1 MRTLL
6 LSVIVLIARSV
17 FGQIYETTT
26 DLNYQTQAAAYSPVH
41 EKIFAACSN
50 KDSILLI
57 AITKNNSHEIITSI
71 PKQHND
77 ESFEKI
83 VITNDNNVV
92 LITSILETTGFHTYR
107 VKAGIYEYN
116 TDIGS
121 MELNQILTLA
131 DSVHLVRNT
140 NFKVL
145 NAIYHNS
152 HIYITHK
159 GHQHRGIIGFEA
171 FFTVAVLNQSLDVV
185 SNRYIVNDSLFYSNT
200 IGKTLNSLHAENGV
214 LYNYTQRNVTMIK
227 TIIGD
232 TGQISFSDSVPITYY
247 VNNENLTH
255 IDHSRFVYFRQMT
268 VPVFPRDVFSELHK
282 HNFDITRPVVLIERN
297 MDSGWY
303 YFSTD
308 HEIASTQNTL
318 LVSEIYNNMIG
329 YNDFGLMVYLFDTAC
344 NLLSTQKLI
353 HFNMYN
359 NVIVP
364 LSNDSFVVVGNF
376 DDSISSFFASRF
388 ICRNR
393 FPTNVEKTYK
403 ANQALRFYPNPANN
417 YVRIEGYNGNWL
429 EAINSLGQT
438 FLLNKNEAGNYNTE
452 ELSSGIYFLRSEMG
466 MLPGKLLINHY

>member
-1 MRTLL
+1 MRILL
-6 LSVIVLIARSV
+6 LSVIVLISGSV

-26 DLNYQTQAAAYSPVH
+26 DLNYKTQAAAYSPVH

-50 KDSILLI
+50 KDSIFLI
-57 AITKNNSHEIITSI
+57 AVAKNNSHEIITSI
-71 PKQHND
+71 PKQNSD
-77 ESFEKI
+77 VDIEKI
-83 VITNDNNVV
+83 IIPDNNKVV
-92 LITSILETTGFHTYR
+92 VITSIMESKGLHTYK

-116 TDIGS
+116 TGTGR
-121 MELNQILTLA
+121 MELKQTLTLA

-152 HIYITHK
+152 HLYIIHK
-159 GHQHRGIIGFEA
+159 GHQHPGITGFEA
-171 FFTVAVLNQSLDVV
+171 FFTVAILNKSLDVV

-200 IGKTLNSLHAENGV
+200 IGKTLNSLYVENGV
-214 LYNYTQRNVTMIK
+214 LYNYTQRNATIVK

-232 TGQISFSDSVPITYY
+232 TNQVLFSDSVPLTYY

-255 IDHSRFVYFRQMT
+255 IDHSRFVYFRQNANH
-268 VPVFPRDVFSELHK
+268 FSELHK
-282 HNFDITRPVVLIERN
+282 HNFDVASPVVLVERN
-297 MDSGWY
+297 VDSGWY

-318 LVSEIYNNMIG
+318 LVSEIFNNMNG

-353 HFNMYN
+353 RFNMYN

-376 DDSISSFFASRF
+376 NDSISSFFASRF
-388 ICRNR
+388 ICKNR
-393 FPTNVEKTYK
+393 FPTNVENTYK
-403 ANQALRFYPNPANN
+403 PNQALRFYPNPANN
-417 YVRIEGYNGNWL
+417 YLRIEGYNGNWL
-429 EAINSLGQT
+429 EVINSLGKT
-438 FLLNKNEAGNYNTE
+438 FLLNKIEPGDYNTE
-452 ELSSGIYFLRSEMG
+452 ELPTGIYFLRSELG
-466 MLPGKLLINHY
+466 MLHGKLLINHN